1 MKSVYDV
8 PADRLIKKVA
18 EKLKDIPEVKIPDW
32 MEFAKSG
39 AHRERPPEQ
48 EDFWYTRSASILRKL
63 YLDSPTGVNRLRRE
77 YGGRKHRG
85 VKPERFRKGSGS
97 VAREALHQLEQAG
110 FVGHTK
116 KGRHITGKGKS
127 FLDSAALE
135 ASKVS

>member
-8 PADRLIKKVA
+8 PADRLIKKVT
-18 EKLKDIPEVKIPDW
+18 EKLKEIPEVKAPDW

-39 AHRERPPEQ
+39 VHRERPPEQ
-48 EDFWYTRSASILRKL
+48 EDFWYIRCASILRKL
-63 YLDSPTGVNRLRRE
+63 YMDSPIGVSRLRRE
-77 YGGRKHRG
+77 YGGSKHRG

-97 VAREALHQLEQAG
+97 VAREALQQLEKAG
-110 FVGHTK
+110 FVEHNK
-116 KGRHITGKGKS
+116 KGRLITGKGKS

>member
-8 PADRLIKKVA
+8 PADRVIKKAA
-18 EKLKDIPEVKIPDW
+18 ERLKEIPEVKAPDW

-48 EDFWYTRSASILRKL
+48 EDFWYIRSASILRKL
-63 YLDSPTGVNRLRRE
+63 YLASPIGVSRLRRE

-97 VAREALHQLEQAG
+97 VAREALKQLEKAG
-110 FVGHTK
+110 FVGHSK
-116 KGRHITGKGKS
+116 KGRHITGKGKA
-127 FLDSAALE
+127 FLDSAAKE
-135 ASKVS
+135 ASKVG

>member
-8 PADRLIKKVA
+8 SADKLIKKA
-18 EKLKDIPEVKIPDW
+18 TEKLKDIPEVKAPDW

-48 EDFWYTRSASILRKL
+48 EDFWYIRCASILRKL
-63 YLDSPTGVNRLRRE
+63 YLDSPIGVSRMRRE

-85 VKPERFRKGSGS
+85 VKPERFKKGSGS
-97 VAREALHQLEQAG
+97 VAREALQQLEKVG

-116 KGRHITGKGKS
+116 KGRHITGKGKA
-127 FLDSAALE
+127 FLDSAALD
-135 ASKVS
+135 ASKVG

>member
-8 PADRLIKKVA
+8 PADRLIKKA
-18 EKLKDIPEVKIPDW
+18 ADKLKEIPEVKAPDW

-48 EDFWYTRSASILRKL
+48 EDFWYIRCASILRKL
-63 YLDSPTGVNRLRRE
+63 YLQSPIGVNRLKRE

-97 VAREALHQLEQAG
+97 VARKALTQLEKAG

-116 KGRHITGKGKS
+116 KGRHITGNGKA

-135 ASKVS
+135 ASKVG

>member
-8 PADRLIKKVA
+8 QADKVIKKTA
-18 EKLKDIPEVKIPDW
+18 ERLKDIPEVKAPDW

-48 EDFWYTRSASILRKL
+48 EDFWYTRCASILRKL
-63 YLDSPTGVNRLRRE
+63 YLHSPVGVSRLRRE
-77 YGGRKHRG
+77 YGGAKHRG

-97 VAREALHQLEQAG
+97 VAREALQQLEKAG

-127 FLDSAALE
+127 FLDSAAKE
-135 ASKVS
+135 ASKVG

>member
-8 PADRLIKKVA
+8 PADRLIKKAA

-48 EDFWYTRSASILRKL
+48 GDFWHVRCAAMLRKL
-63 YLDSPTGVNRLRRE
+63 YLNSPIGVSRMRRE

-97 VAREALHQLEQAG
+97 VAREALQQLEKAG
-110 FVGHTK
+110 LVGHSK

-127 FLDSAALE
+127 FLDSAAKE

>member
-1 MKSVYDV
+1 MKSVFDV

-18 EKLKDIPEVKIPDW
+18 EKLKDIPEVKAPQW

-48 EDFWYTRSASILRKL
+48 EDFWYVRCASMLRKL
-63 YLDSPTGVNRLRRE
+63 YMKSPVGVSRLRRE
-77 YGGRKHRG
+77 YGGSKHRG
-85 VKPERFRKGSGS
+85 VRPERFRKGSGS
-97 VAREALHQLEQAG
+97 VVREALQQLEKVG
-110 FVGHTK
+110 FIEHSK
-116 KGRHITGKGKS
+116 KGRSLTGRGRS

>member
-8 PADRLIKKVA
+8 PADRVIKKAA
-18 EKLKDIPEVKIPDW
+18 ERLKDIPEVKAPDW

-48 EDFWYTRSASILRKL
+48 EDFWYVRCASILRKL
-63 YLDSPTGVNRLRRE
+63 YMHSPIGVSRMRRE
-77 YGGRKHRG
+77 YGGSKHRG

-97 VAREALHQLEQAG
+97 VAREALQQLEKAG

-116 KGRHITGKGKS
+116 KGRHITGRGKS
-127 FLDSAALE
+127 FLDSAAKE
-135 ASKVS
+135 ASKVG

>member
-8 PADRLIKKVA
+8 PADRLIKKAA
-18 EKLKDIPEVKIPDW
+18 EKLKEIPEVKPPEW

-39 AHRERPPEQ
+39 SHRERTPEQ
-48 EDFWYTRSASILRKL
+48 EDFWYVRCASILRKL
-63 YLDSPTGVNRLRRE
+63 YLGSPIGVSRMRRE

-97 VAREALHQLEQAG
+97 VAREALQQLEKAG
-110 FVGHTK
+110 FVEHSK
-116 KGRHITGKGKS
+116 KGRSISGKGKS

-135 ASKVS
+135 ASKVG

>member
-8 PADRLIKKVA
+8 PADRLLKKAA
-18 EKLKDIPEVKIPDW
+18 EKLKDVSEVKAPDW

-48 EDFWYTRSASILRKL
+48 EDFWYTRCASILRKL
-63 YLDSPTGVNRLRRE
+63 YMESPMGVSRMRRE

-97 VAREALHQLEQAG
+97 VAREALQQLEKAG

-116 KGRHITGKGKS
+116 KGRHITGKGKA
-127 FLDSAALE
+127 FLDSAAKE